1 MDTVLKDLRYSV
13 RSLLKSPIFTLV
25 SLLVLAIGIGANSA
39 IFSIVNGVLL
49 RPLPYESPER
59 LVMIWGDQAGKGK
72 DTVVPADFLDWRKQ
86 SRSFSELAG
95 YAKRPFSLTGGDVP
109 ELLDGLS
116 VTGNFFRTLGVQPIL
131 GRDFQADPAS
141 NERGVVILS
150 HGLWKQ
156 QFAGDPGVLNQK
168 IILSGAPYTI
178 VGVLPPTFNFHEES
192 KLYVR
197 AGRDVPELGMD
208 VGGDPATL
216 RGLSYMRAIGR
227 LDESTSPEQAKA
239 EMVGIARQQAELYPD
254 TNSKRS
260 VMLIPLQKEV
270 VGEVDKALV
279 VLLGAVSLVL
289 LIACTNVAN
298 LFFAR
303 ATDRQREITLRV
315 ALGASRRHLLQQLI
329 TESVVLSL
337 LAGCLGLL
345 LGVLATRVLL
355 HLSPGNIPRLNE
367 VGLDGRVLAFTL
379 SVSVLTGLLC
389 GLLPLLQ
396 LRKFDLVGALKES
409 GSKAT
414 DSVLRRRLRSTL
426 VVSEVALAVVLLLGA
441 GLMIRSFANLRQIE
455 PGFDPSRLLTFRI
468 ALPPDRYADEVQQAA
483 FFQRTLELI
492 STQPGVVH
500 VATVLTPPVGGD
512 SINLGFEIEGKP
524 RPESQTEQRDG
535 LQAVSPGY
543 FETMAIKLLQGRTFS
558 ASDSASSPRVVVLS
572 REMARRYW
580 QDANPVG
587 SRISFGSPNNP
598 NRKWYTVVGVVE
610 DVRHEGPSGGRRAET
625 YVSNTQWPWPFMSF
639 VVRTSG
645 DPLALVGAVRRSV
658 QEVDP
663 AQPITAV
670 HTMEELLSGS
680 VARPRFTSFLLG
692 AFAGVALLLA
702 AIGLYGVMAYTVA
715 QRTPEIGIKMAL
727 GAQRGKVMGEVLR
740 YALVLT
746 AIGIGLGLLAAQP
759 LMGMIKALLFGVGV
773 TDRGTLLIVPAVLLL
788 SALLATFVPAWRA
801 SRIDPLTAI
810 KRD

>member
-1 MDTVLKDLRYSV
+1 MDTLLNDLRYSV

-49 RPLPYESPER
+49 RPLPYQSPER
-59 LVMIWGDQAGKGK
+59 LVMVWGDQEGKGK
-72 DTVVPADFLDWRKQ
+72 DTVVPADFLDWRKLNH
-86 SRSFSELAG
+86 SFSDLAG
-95 YAKRPFSLTGGDVP
+95 YAKRPFTLTGGDAP

-116 VTGNFFRTLGVQPIL
+116 VTGNFFRTLGIQPIL
-131 GRDFQADPAS
+131 GRDFQADPSS
-141 NERGVVILS
+141 NERDVVILS
-150 HGLWKQ
+150 HALWKQ
-156 QFAGDPGVLNQK
+156 RFAGNPGVLNQK
-168 IILSGAPYTI
+168 IELSGAPYTV
-178 VGVLPPTFNFHEES
+178 VGVLPPSFNVHEES

-227 LDESTSPEQAKA
+227 LADGTSLEQAKT
-239 EMVGIARQQAELYPD
+239 EMVGLARRQAELYPD
-254 TNSKRS
+254 TNGKRS
-260 VMLIPLQKEV
+260 VMLVPLQKEV
-270 VGEVDKALV
+270 VGDVDKALV

-315 ALGASRRHLLQQLI
+315 ALGASRKDLFQQLI

-337 LAGCLGLL
+337 LAGGLGLL
-345 LGVLATRVLL
+345 LGVLATKTLL
-355 HLSPGNIPRLNE
+355 RLSPGNIPRLNE
-367 VGLDGRVLAFTL
+367 IGLDGRVLAFTVG
-379 SVSVLTGLLC
+379 VSVFTGLLC

-396 LRKFDLVGALKES
+396 LRKFDLAGVLKES

-441 GLMIRSFANLRQIE
+441 GLMIRSFANLRQVE

-468 ALPPDRYADEVQQAA
+468 ALPPDRYTTEVQQAD
-483 FFQRTLELI
+483 FFQQTLERI
-492 STQPGVVH
+492 SAQPGVVH
-500 VATVLTPPVGGD
+500 AATVLTPPVGGD
-512 SINLGFEIEGKP
+512 SINLAFEIEGKP
-524 RPESQTEQRDG
+524 RPKSQTEQRDG
-535 LQAVSPGY
+535 FQAVSPGY
-543 FETMAIKLLQGRTFS
+543 FEAMEIKLLQGRTFAPSDTS
-558 ASDSASSPRVVVLS
+558 ASPRVVALS

-580 QDANPVG
+580 QDTNPIG
-587 SRISFGSPNNP
+587 SRITFGSSDDP

-610 DVRHEGPSGGRRAET
+610 DVRHEGPSGGPRAET

-639 VVRTSG
+639 VVRTAG
-645 DPLALVGAVRRSV
+645 DPVALVGAVRRSV

-663 AQPITAV
+663 TQPITAV
-670 HTMEELLSGS
+670 RTMEELLSGS

-715 QRTPEIGIKMAL
+715 QRTREIGVKMAL
-727 GAQRGKVMGEVLR
+727 GAQRGKVMGEILR
-740 YALVLT
+740 YGLVLT
-746 AIGIGLGLLAAQP
+746 VVGIGLGLLIAQP
-759 LMGMIKALLFGVGV
+759 LMRMIKALLFEVAV
-773 TDRGTLLIVPAVLLL
+773 TDRGTLLIVPIVLLL